1 MNSGT
6 GQISRTPGLSGTC
19 IVPNSLLREESVR
32 TTEHR
37 LNVKRAKMAAN
48 GGVRLLLFV
57 VLSVFLTE
65 LCNGAATDIELD
77 AKAQLLHRLD
87 SLNLLLYTFLLI
99 LTVLTIWMF
108 KHRRLRFLH
117 ETGLAV
123 IYGLIIGAIIRY
135 GFTTSSTILHMP
147 VVPDNT
153 SKYNQ
158 SVPPDTLWLRF
169 PEDKGGGIV
178 KNKTFAYSFRG
189 EIYKEDNEIDLKAT
203 FDPEIFFNII
213 LPPIIFHAGYSLKR
227 RYFFRNLGAIL
238 MYALI
243 GTSISAFVIGALMYA
258 FVQLIPHLST
268 SFTFLDT
275 LYFGALISPTDPL
288 TIISIF
294 NDLHVD
300 VNLYALVFGESVL
313 NDAVAIVLSGSI
325 QNYAERYQSGSGG
338 FETVAFFQAFGDFVG
353 IFSLSLFI
361 GATMGCITALLTKF
375 TRVRDFP
382 LLESALFVLM
392 SYSTFL
398 IAEAADLTGV
408 VAVLFCGICQAHYT
422 YNNLSPDSRQ
432 RTKQLFELLNFLAE
446 NFIFSYIGV
455 SMFTF
460 PKHHF
465 DPGFIF
471 AGFLCALLGRAANV
485 YPLSFILNLAR
496 KPKISLNYQHMLF
509 FAGLR
514 GAMSF
519 ALAIRNTVSDARQA
533 MLTTT
538 SLIVILTVILQGG
551 ATTQFL
557 SWFNIPVGV
566 DEEIEGLSHN
576 GTRNDGALPGSS
588 GAAKPNEKALLARIW
603 GDFDTKYMK
612 PLLTHSRPTL
622 LETLP
627 VCCSPL
633 ARILTTT
640 QQMTQD
646 DVARKAD
653 SDSDFCLEDREME
666 RRRTSVQPVS
676 FHQPS
681 LNYTVNPCYQPN
693 NSTTDVSTNPDEP
706 YVILNLHRSWGL

>member
-1 MNSGT
+1 
-6 GQISRTPGLSGTC
+6 
-19 IVPNSLLREESVR
+19 
-32 TTEHR
+32 
-37 LNVKRAKMAAN
+37 MAAN
-48 GGVRLLLFV
+48 GGVRLLLLV
-57 VLSVFLTE
+57 VLCIFPTE

-158 SVPPDTLWLRF
+158 SVPPDSLWLRF

-243 GTSISAFVIGALMYA
+243 GTSISAFVIGALMYG

-398 IAEAADLTGV
+398 IAEATDLTGV

-588 GAAKPNEKALLARIW
+588 GSAKPNEKALLARIW

-640 QQMTQD
+640 QQMTQVQHPPND

>member
-1 MNSGT
+1 
-6 GQISRTPGLSGTC
+6 
-19 IVPNSLLREESVR
+19 
-32 TTEHR
+32 
-37 LNVKRAKMAAN
+37 MAAS
-48 GGVRLLLFV
+48 GGVRLLLLGVFCI
-57 VLSVFLTE
+57 FLTK
-65 LCNGAATDIELD
+65 LCNGATTDIELD

-153 SKYNQ
+153 SRYNQ
-158 SVPPDTLWLRF
+158 SVPPDSLWLRF

-422 YNNLSPDSRQ
+422 YNNLSADSRQ

-576 GTRNDGALPGSS
+576 GTRSSGGEVGYGELDVRRERSPPDGALPGSS
-588 GAAKPNEKALLARIW
+588 GGAAKPNEKALLARIW
-603 GDFDTKYMK
+603 GDFDTRYMK

-706 YVILNLHRSWGL
+706 YVILNLHRR

>member
-1 MNSGT
+1 
-6 GQISRTPGLSGTC
+6 
-19 IVPNSLLREESVR
+19 
-32 TTEHR
+32 
-37 LNVKRAKMAAN
+37 MAVEC
-48 GGVRLLLFV
+48 GIRILFYIIF
-57 VLSVFLTE
+57 SVFILNS
-65 LCNGAATDIELD
+65 CDGAATDIELD

-99 LTVLTIWMF
+99 LTVLTIWTF

-135 GFTTSSTILHMP
+135 GFTTNSAILHMP
-147 VVPDNT
+147 VVPDNS

-169 PEDKGGGIV
+169 PEDKGGGLI
-178 KNKTFAYSFRG
+178 KNKTFAYTFRG

-227 RYFFRNLGAIL
+227 KYFFRNLGAIL
-238 MYALI
+238 MYALL

-258 FVQLIPHLST
+258 FIQLIPHLST

-398 IAEAADLTGV
+398 IAEASDLTGV

-432 RTKQLFELLNFLAE
+432 RTKHLFELLNFLAE

-496 KPKISLNYQHMLF
+496 KPKISMNYQHMLF

-566 DEEIEGLSHN
+566 DEEIEGLSQN
-576 GTRNDGALPGSS
+576 GVRNSGGEGGFGDLDIRRERSPPDGSVPTG
-588 GAAKPNEKALLARIW
+588 AKPNEKALLARIW
-603 GDFDTKYMK
+603 GDFDTRYMK

-627 VCCSPL
+627 VCCGPL

-646 DVARKAD
+646 DVSRKID

-666 RRRTSVQPVS
+666 RRRMNVQPVS
-676 FHQPS
+676 FHQPN
-681 LNYTVNPCYQPN
+681 LNYTVNPCYQL
-693 NSTTDVSTNPDEP
+693 NSTDVTNFDEP
-706 YVILNLHRSWGL
+706 YVILNLNRR

>member
-1 MNSGT
+1 MAVS
-6 GQISRTPGLSGTC
+6 SR
-19 IVPNSLLREESVR
+19 VR
-32 TTEHR
+32 F
-37 LNVKRAKMAAN
+37 LILFIFGIFIAK
-48 GGVRLLLFV
+48 G
-57 VLSVFLTE
+57 
-65 LCNGAATDIELD
+65 CNAAATDIELD

-99 LTVLTIWMF
+99 LTVLTIWTF

-123 IYGLIIGAIIRY
+123 IYGLIVGAIIRY
-135 GFTTSSTILHMP
+135 GFTTNSAIQHMP
-147 VVPDNT
+147 VVPDNS

-169 PEDKGGGIV
+169 PEDKGGGVI
-178 KNKTFAYSFRG
+178 KNKTFAYTFRG
-189 EIYKEDNEIDLKAT
+189 EIYKQDNEIDLKAT

-227 RYFFRNLGAIL
+227 KYFFRNLGAIL
-238 MYALI
+238 MFALL
-243 GTSISAFVIGALMYA
+243 GTTISSFVIGVLMYA
-258 FVQLIPHLST
+258 FIQLIPHLAS

-325 QNYAERYQSGSGG
+325 QNYGERYQSGSGG
-338 FETVAFFQAFGDFVG
+338 FETVAFFQALGDFVG

-361 GATMGCITALLTKF
+361 GATMGCITAFLTKF

-398 IAEAADLTGV
+398 IAEASDLTGV

-422 YNNLSPDSRQ
+422 YNNLSTDSRH

-471 AGFLCALLGRAANV
+471 AGFFCALVGRAANV
-485 YPLSFILNLAR
+485 YPLSFLLNLGR
-496 KPKISLNYQHMLF
+496 KPKIPINYQHMLF
-509 FAGLR
+509 CAGLR

-538 SLIVILTVILQGG
+538 SLIVILTVIFQGG
-551 ATTQFL
+551 GTTQFL
-557 SWFNIPVGV
+557 SWFDIPVGV
-566 DEEIEGLSHN
+566 DEEVEGLSYN
-576 GTRNDGALPGSS
+576 GVRSPYDSVDSAGSGGEGGFGDLDVHRERTPPYNSMQDGSLPGGS
-588 GAAKPNEKALLARIW
+588 GTKGNEKALLARIW

-627 VCCSPL
+627 VCCGPL

-646 DVARKAD
+646 DVTRHVD
-653 SDSDFCLEDREME
+653 SDSDLHVEIREME
-666 RRRTSVQPVS
+666 RRRTSIQPKMIVHKFLGTKS
-676 FHQPS
+676 VPTYNGCS
-681 LNYTVNPCYQPN
+681 VLLY
-693 NSTTDVSTNPDEP
+693 
-706 YVILNLHRSWGL
+706 